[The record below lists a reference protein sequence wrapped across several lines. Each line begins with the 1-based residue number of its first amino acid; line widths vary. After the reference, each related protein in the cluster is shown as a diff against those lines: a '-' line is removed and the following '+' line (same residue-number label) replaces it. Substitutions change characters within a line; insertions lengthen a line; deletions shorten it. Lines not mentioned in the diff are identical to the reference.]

1 MRFPGL
7 FLGCGNDRLQPF
19 SACHQIQIE
28 PVDLLAYT
36 SNMSSEALV
45 NPNLTNARIQGF
57 FIAEA

>member
-45 NPNLTNARIQGF
+45 NLILRMPESKVFYR
-57 FIAEA
+57 